1 MISLGLLLHVY
12 QPPDRFDDLLHR
24 VVRESHRPLLRLLQG
39 RPDARVSLNLNWC
52 LTEKWLEKGFEDC
65 VESLDSLLRWERVE
79 LTGSAAYHPI
89 LPLIP
94 RHEIRRQISYNSE
107 RHQEVFSNWKPQG
120 FFPPELAFGHELP
133 PVLVDLGFEWCLA
146 DDIPYTCL
154 HDVPP
159 FDFVPVCAD
168 LPVLLR
174 SSLWSKTF
182 EACARHGADGKALV
196 RKLVE
201 DLNGWFDGK
210 DGYVIIALEADAL
223 GEHRSGSL
231 DRCLLGF
238 LDELAKQSD
247 QIQLRHVGEIASE
260 FPHQPSDIP
269 PGSWSTTV
277 EDFWAGEFFPLW
289 QSRYNNAHKLLWEL
303 TDLAVSSVARL
314 QTKLD
319 RSLNSGT
326 FWWATRETG
335 ELPASTSRG
344 MKMLLDVIATAA
356 PDNMNRALDLMAQLD
371 TLFEDQAS

>member
-1 MISLGLLLHVY
+1 MAAMVVGARVSSATSRWASRCRQVNPFRPASRQQRKASLWSSINRTITAKEVRKSAPRRLQPGWSAPGSNAGSVISLGLLLHIY

-24 VVRESHRPLLRLLQG
+24 VVRESHRPLLRLLQA

-107 RHQEVFSNWKPQG
+107 RHQEVFSSWKPRG

-182 EACARHGADGKALV
+182 EACARHGADGKALA
-196 RKLVE
+196 RKLVD
-201 DLNGWFDGK
+201 DLQAAHRPG
-210 DGYVIIALEADAL
+210 EA
-223 GEHRSGSL
+223 
-231 DRCLLGF
+231 
-238 LDELAKQSD
+238 
-247 QIQLRHVGEIASE
+247 HV
-260 FPHQPSDIP
+260 Q
-269 PGSWSTTV
+269 
-277 EDFWAGEFFPLW
+277 
-289 QSRYNNAHKLLWEL
+289 
-303 TDLAVSSVARL
+303 
-314 QTKLD
+314 
-319 RSLNSGT
+319 
-326 FWWATRETG
+326 AT
-335 ELPASTSRG
+335 
-344 MKMLLDVIATAA
+344 
-356 PDNMNRALDLMAQLD
+356 
-371 TLFEDQAS
+371 